1 MKTTGT
7 IFAGIGTLALIGGL
21 AACGTAS
28 APAAAPRPAVTVT
41 APARAPATPMPTVT
55 KTVAP
60 AASPSGQT
68 IIINNNPAPVS
79 VNDPPAPVYYPS
91 GAFLDTQTLVDSLAD
106 EQADELNAAP
116 SYDYDSADN
125 ATISLNCDP
134 DGYLTYA
141 CTGSDTDGDSG
152 YGDIVTVL
160 DNGNAWADT
169 GMNWEGPDVYINGGV
184 TNYWTT
190 LAQADW
196 QS

>member
-1 MKTTGT
+1 MGGDYRA
-7 IFAGIGTLALIGGL
+7 AGSDRT
-21 AACGTAS
+21 C
-28 APAAAPRPAVTVT
+28 PER
-41 APARAPATPMPTVT
+41 R
-55 KTVAP
+55 
-60 AASPSGQT
+60 ASPRRSEDGLSKRRT
-68 IIINNNPAPVS
+68 GLTRRL
-79 VNDPPAPVYYPS
+79 

-116 SYDYDSADN
+116 SYDYDSAEN
-125 ATISLNCDP
+125 AAISVNCDP

-169 GMNWEGPDVYINGGV
+169 GMNWEGPDVYIDGGV

-190 LAQADW
+190 PAQADW